1 MTDYN
6 IDISMVKSELHPN
19 KINYNESKQIDE
31 EDIGYASTRYE
42 TTNFTVPIE
51 IA

>member
-1 MTDYN
+1 MADYN

-31 EDIGYASTRYE
+31 EDIGMIVDSFKIY
-42 TTNFTVPIE
+42 ID
-51 IA
+51 